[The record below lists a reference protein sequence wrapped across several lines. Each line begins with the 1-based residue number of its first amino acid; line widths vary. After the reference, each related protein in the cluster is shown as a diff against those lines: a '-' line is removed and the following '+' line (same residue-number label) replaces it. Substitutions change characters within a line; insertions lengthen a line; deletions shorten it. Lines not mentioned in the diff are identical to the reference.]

1 MTLTSEDSPEVRKL
15 RERMDAFYA
24 SCPTYAAFQEPAPKN
39 YEWNHVKVA
48 VSEMIAARG
57 RCRVLEFGAGL
68 SGFSDYLGDL
78 RSSVDLTVQDV
89 TPVNEHYLRPRAD
102 RLHIGNVLEIDGQ
115 FDVVFSTFVLEHVS
129 DPRRTL
135 GKLLTLLAPG
145 GSLYLFCPRYDFPFY
160 ISHSA
165 DHYGRLRRAAL
176 GLEVMMRRIRSLIS
190 GKPAF
195 LIHCD
200 PAMLKM
206 EWRMDR
212 DAIHWASLIDLR
224 LFFRGLGTVVKLPIT
239 SGGSKDWFIKKF
251 LRINLRFVKSKS

>member
-1 MTLTSEDSPEVRKL
+1 MTLTTEDSPEVTKL

-24 SCPTYAAFQEPAPKN
+24 SCATYAAFQEPVPNAF
-39 YEWNHVKVA
+39 EWTHVKVA
-48 VSEMIAARG
+48 ISETIAARG

-68 SGFSDYLGDL
+68 SGFPDFLGDL

-102 RLHIGNVLEIDGQ
+102 RLHIGSVLEIDGE
-115 FDVVFSTFVLEHVS
+115 FDVIFSTFVLEHVS

-135 GKLLTLLAPG
+135 EKLLSLLAPG

-165 DHYGRLRRAAL
+165 DHYGHLRRFAL
-176 GLEVMMRRIRSLIS
+176 GLGVMARRIWSLIS
-190 GKPAF
+190 RKPAF

-212 DAIHWASLIDLR
+212 DAIHWVSLIDLR
-224 LFFRGLGTVVKLPIT
+224 LFFQGRGVVRKLPMS
-239 SGGSKDWFIKKF
+239 SGSRKDRFVKDW
-251 LRINLRFVKSKS
+251 LRVNICFVKSKS